1 MSKSLSKSIA
11 FGILKALAVVLGV
24 LVFCYFIYQV
34 QSVIVY
40 IAIAAVIALIGRP
53 VVIFLKDKLRV
64 PNRIAVVIVLLLF
77 LAAFVGLIALF
88 VPIIVQQS
96 ENLGQIDLDAFKKDL
111 NALNAQV
118 REFLGVKQI
127 DIIEGFRQTSFVKNF
142 DLQVIPDFMNLL
154 FGGLG
159 TALIGVFSIIF
170 ISFFLLSDSSLMLNS
185 VLVFSNYGDEGRFK
199 RVFDKI
205 KVLLSR
211 YFVGLTLQILV
222 LFILY
227 TILLTVFDVDNPI
240 AIAFICAFLNIV
252 PYLGPLFAGILM
264 MLFVISSNLGA
275 DFPTVILPRLIYVL
289 SGYAIAQLI
298 DNFINQPLIFG
309 KSVKSHPLEIFLIIL
324 IAGLLFNVVGM
335 IVAIPVYTAIKVIA
349 KEAFSEYKIVR
360 NLTKDL

>member
-1 MSKSLSKSIA
+1 MSKSIA
-11 FGILKALAVVLGV
+11 YGILKALAVVLGV
-24 LVFCYFIYQV
+24 VLFCYFIYEI

-40 IAIAAVIALIGRP
+40 IAIAAVISLIGRNI
-53 VVIFLKDKLRV
+53 VIFLRDKLKV
-64 PNRIAVVIVLLLF
+64 PNQLAVVIVLLSF
-77 LAAFVGLIALF
+77 LCAFIGVIALF
-88 VPIIVQQS
+88 VPIVVQQS
-96 ENLGQIDLDAFKKDL
+96 ENLGQIDLDAFKNDL
-111 NALNAQV
+111 NALNAQF
-118 REFLGVKQI
+118 RDFLGVEQI
-127 DIIEGFRQTSFVKNF
+127 DIIQGFKQTSFVRNF
-142 DLQVIPDFMNLL
+142 DIQVIPDFMNLL

-159 TALIGVFSIIF
+159 TALIGVFAIIF
-170 ISFFLLSDSSLMLNS
+170 ISFFLLKDSTLMLNS
-185 VLVFSNYGDEGRFK
+185 VLVFSNHGDEARFK

-222 LFILY
+222 LFVLY
-227 TILLTVFDVDNPI
+227 TILLTVFEVDNPI

-264 MLFVISSNLGA
+264 ILFVISSNLGA
-275 DFPTVILPRLIYVL
+275 DFSSVILPRLLYVM

-324 IAGLLFNVVGM
+324 IAGLLFNVIGM

-360 NLTKDL
+360 KLTRDL